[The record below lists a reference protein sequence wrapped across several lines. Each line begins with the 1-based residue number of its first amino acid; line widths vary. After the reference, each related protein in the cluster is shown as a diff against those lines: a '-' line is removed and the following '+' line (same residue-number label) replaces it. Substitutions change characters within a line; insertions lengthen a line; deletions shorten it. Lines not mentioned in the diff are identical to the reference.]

1 MTRKWAKDVEI
12 FHGRGYMD
20 DKQAHEKM
28 ITVTRYS
35 GNANQA
41 MMKCLYT
48 SITIAKIKKKK

>member
-35 GNANQA
+35 GNAN
-41 MMKCLYT
+41 
-48 SITIAKIKKKK
+48 